1 MADFRSIKPYTRSD
15 IKMSKLKITEEFLIL
30 KLFCKM
36 YEDAMNRKDYTQM
49 LELSV
54 DIAESAENLE
64 QMTVDHIN
72 GH

>member
-1 MADFRSIKPYTRSD
+1 
-15 IKMSKLKITEEFLIL
+15 MSKLKLTEEFLIL

-54 DIAESAENLE
+54 DIAESAEQLE
-64 QMTVDHIN
+64 QQTVDFIN

>member
-1 MADFRSIKPYTRSD
+1 
-15 IKMSKLKITEEFLIL
+15 MSKLKLTEEFLIL

-54 DIAESAENLE
+54 DIAESAEQLE
-64 QMTVDHIN
+64 QQTVDYIN